1 MDDSPA
7 TAPRRGR
14 VLRGDG
20 FRLEHR
26 NSVSVGSDGGCDIV
40 VEGADP
46 RHAELRW
53 DPDEEAWCVHD
64 DPAPGKTFLN
74 DDPIVDRRLVEGDV
88 IGIAGVKLLFAG
100 KRLRELKPDDPRGTT
115 VAVRGLSASV
125 RARDGGGVTKLL
137 DGISFEVEAGSFTAI
152 LGPSGCGKSTLI
164 QRLAGFPLDGEIRGD
179 VFLGGERLVPGD
191 PRLLRSVAYL
201 PQSVEDSLH
210 PGLSVR
216 ETMED
221 FRRCHLA
228 LGAEPDFADAL
239 DAVQMKWSVFADKPV
254 RQLSGGQKRR
264 LALALEL
271 LRDPKLLLLDE
282 PTAGLDPAAEADVMA
297 LLRRL
302 SGPGKKTVL
311 CATHV
316 LGSLGEC
323 RNVLVMAPGG
333 RIAFHGTPAGALAH
347 FGAGDW
353 LSVYRRLSARDCPP
367 WTSVE
372 PGEPAPREPGV
383 SRKRSAAP
391 ARSAFVATFARLF
404 RSAFRKRNLPLFA
417 GVPVAVSF
425 LLLLAS
431 GSLFE
436 NREEGTVYFCMV
448 VAAFWFG
455 LSGTFRNLV
464 SERVPKRCLDRM
476 RGMPPGR
483 YFAAHVAFALVS
495 AFVQTALFVLP
506 VFAWRLGHA
515 PDFSA
520 DALPAFWFD
529 LALVAFCG
537 GCVGLVVG
545 AAAKT
550 ELHAAWSLP
559 LVAIPVLFLSKPVL
573 EGGGGKP
580 AGLLRA
586 VECAMPTPY
595 PQTLL
600 ETTMD
605 RAKAYAGTG
614 MPLDRWF
621 RRPDKR
627 DPKTGEVVRDA
638 RGNPVP
644 GRSWSDRHVLDVLR
658 FFALVAA
665 YAVVCTGFAF
675 ALQDRRERQW
685 DGR

>member
-1 MDDSPA
+1 MDESPA
-7 TAPRRGR
+7 TVPRRGR

-26 NSVSVGSDGGCDIV
+26 NSVSVGSDGGCDVV

-53 DPDEEAWCVHD
+53 DPDRGAWFLRD
-64 DPAPGKTFLN
+64 DLTPGKTYLN
-74 DDPIVDRRLVEGDV
+74 ADPIADGRLFEGDV

-115 VAVRGLSASV
+115 VAVRGLSASA
-125 RARDGGGVTKLL
+125 RARDGGGTKLL
-137 DGISFEVEAGSFTAI
+137 DGVSFEVEAGSFTAI

-164 QRLAGFPLDGEIRGD
+164 QRLAGFPLDGEVRGD

-228 LGAEPDFADAL
+228 PGADPDFAAAL

-254 RQLSGGQKRR
+254 RELSGGEKRR

-282 PTAGLDPAAEADVMA
+282 PTAGLDPAAEAGVMA

-316 LGSLGEC
+316 LGSLAEC

-353 LSVYRRLSARDCPP
+353 LSVYRRLSDRDCPP
-367 WTSVE
+367 WKCVE
-372 PGEPAPREPGV
+372 PGEPAPREPG
-383 SRKRSAAP
+383 KPNGGPAAP
-391 ARSAFVATFARLF
+391 ARAAFAATFARLF

-417 GVPVAVSF
+417 GVPVAVSL

-431 GSLFE
+431 GSLFDD
-436 NREEGTVYFCMV
+436 REEGTVYFCMA
-448 VAAFWFG
+448 VAMFWFG
-455 LSGTFRNLV
+455 LSGSFRALV

-476 RGMPPGR
+476 RGMPLGR
-483 YFAAHVAFALVS
+483 YFAAHVAFALFS
-495 AFVQTALFVLP
+495 SFVQSLLFVLP

-515 PDFSA
+515 PDFA
-520 DALPAFWFD
+520 PGAFPAFWFD
-529 LALVAFCG
+529 LALVGFCG
-537 GCVGLVVG
+537 GCAGLAVS

-550 ELHAAWSLP
+550 ELYAAWSLP

-573 EGGGGKP
+573 EGGRGKP
-580 AGLLRA
+580 SGVLRA

-614 MPLDRWF
+614 MPLDRWR

-627 DPKTGEVVRDA
+627 DPKTGAVVRDA
-638 RGNPVP
+638 AGKPVP
-644 GRSWSDRHVLDVLR
+644 DRSWSDKHVLDVLR
-658 FFALVAA
+658 FFALVAG
-665 YAVVCTGFAF
+665 YAVVCSGLAF
-675 ALQDRRERQW
+675 ALQDWRERRW